1 MLSFAISSHFHCSHS
16 IIYIYLFENVMD
28 LCQNSRGHLIS
39 RFSSLSVSPIISSF
53 GIISNSFTF
62 LCSYVDDIH
71 NRKINNKKNN
81 RLFYYFS
88 LLSSSV
94 VGHDSRVL
102 PPTPI
107 CEVVKKDLI
116 LIVTARERAY

>member
-1 MLSFAISSHFHCSHS
+1 MRYGTNVPELNKLTNAKFCNLESLPLLPLH
-16 IIYIYLFENVMD
+16 YIYLFENVMD

-62 LCSYVDDIH
+62 LCSHVVDDIH

-94 VGHDSRVL
+94 VGHDS
-102 PPTPI
+102 
-107 CEVVKKDLI
+107 
-116 LIVTARERAY
+116 